1 MFQEN
6 ITLSRHSNF
15 KIGGPAKYFFEAKN
29 ADDIIKAIKE
39 WRRLHS
45 EARYLPRSIPRGLLR
60 GSDAQNIR
68 MGAFGLPK
76 PQAKARYS
84 DAVFILG
91 GGTNILFDDNKFEG
105 LVLKPDIQFL
115 EKDGDILK
123 VGAGVP
129 MVQLLNYLMI
139 NKLSGLEW
147 AAGIPGTVG
156 GAIYGNAGAFGG
168 EMKDIIS
175 DIVSLDISE
184 GTPKI
189 IKRSRADC
197 RFAYRHSVFKE
208 RGNREVII
216 GAALHFKKRDKKRIQ
231 EVMEANLNYRRQRQP
246 LEYPSLGSIFKNVD
260 IRKLGKNQ
268 KIPKNIIKTD
278 PFPVIPAAFLISE
291 TGLAGISCG
300 GAMISPKH
308 PNFIV
313 NVLDATAGDVKNLIK
328 LAKKK
333 VFNKF
338 KIKLEEEVVC
348 L

>member
-1 MFQEN
+1 MFQDN
-6 ITLSRHSNF
+6 IILSRHSNF
-15 KIGGPAKYFFEAKN
+15 KIGGPAKYFFEA
-29 ADDIIKAIKE
+29 
-39 WRRLHS
+39 
-45 EARYLPRSIPRGLLR
+45 RSIEEINKAVKKLQKLKAPVFVL
-60 GSDAQNIR
+60 
-68 MGAFGLPK
+68 GA
-76 PQAKARYS
+76 
-84 DAVFILG
+84 
-91 GGTNILFDDNKFEG
+91 GTNILFPDEG
-105 LVLKPDIQFL
+105 FDGLILKPNIQFI
-115 EKDGDILK
+115 EEISSK
-123 VGAGVP
+123 VSGQKSTVVLRIGAGVP
-129 MVQLLNYLMI
+129 LGQLLNYLMT
-139 NKLSGLEW
+139 NNLSGLEW

-175 DIVSLDISE
+175 DVVSVDISK
-184 GTPKI
+184 GNPRI
-189 IKRSRADC
+189 VRRSRADC

-216 GAALHFKKRDKKRIQ
+216 EAALHFRKGDKKRIQ
-231 EVMEANLNYRRQRQP
+231 EVMEANLDYRRQRQP
-246 LEYPSLGSIFKNVD
+246 LEYPSIGSIFKNVS
-260 IRKLGKNQ
+260 
-268 KIPKNIIKTD
+268 
-278 PFPVIPAAFLISE
+278 VIPAAFLISE

-313 NVLDATAGDVKNLIK
+313 NVLAATSGDVKNLIK